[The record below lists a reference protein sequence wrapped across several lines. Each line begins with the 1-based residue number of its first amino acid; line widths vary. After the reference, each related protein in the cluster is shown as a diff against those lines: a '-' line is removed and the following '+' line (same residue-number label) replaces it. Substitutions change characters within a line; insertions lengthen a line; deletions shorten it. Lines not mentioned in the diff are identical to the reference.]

1 MEDGGFFAQAIVYL
15 AAADIEG
22 TTHYRGRANRDA
34 NSNYYIEGLDGFM
47 WSDGFMW
54 NDSLGETMS
63 INTWVRQQ

>member
-47 WSDGFMW
+47 W

-63 INTWVRQQ
+63 TNTWVGQQ